1 MKIAV
6 VVERFP
12 SLSETFVLG
21 QVAWLVDAGHDVRI
35 FAARRSTETL
45 VHPDVQRLQ
54 LLKRTRYARSFVG
67 GHHRRQLQLGTFL
80 LGQVALGRV
89 PAGALIRGYER
100 SGMRS
105 LPVWT
110 YPRGDSSFDAIL
122 AHFGPNGVHA
132 SEMRRAGVL
141 RGPLVTVFH
150 GYDMNPG
157 RPAVQRGYDRLFQE
171 GDRFLPVCEYF
182 RQRLV
187 SWGAPAERTKVHHMG
202 VDIDRFAFTPRSIEG
217 GVLRLIS
224 IARLVPKKGLEWSI
238 RAAAELGPS
247 VSYTIV
253 GDGPERAKLQSLIT
267 ELGASR
273 VVQLAGWKDQDQVAD
288 LLRQAHVLVAPSV
301 TTSDGEEEGIPVAL
315 MEAMASGMPVI
326 ATRHSGIPEL
336 VRDEATGFLVDEK
349 RVDQLVHQIRR
360 LLEQPARLDSMGRA
374 GRDIVVRDFNNH
386 TLHPRLVELLYAA
399 A

>member
-12 SLSETFVLG
+12 SLSETFVLS
-21 QVAWLVDAGHDVRI
+21 QIAWLIDAGHDVRI
-35 FAARRSTETL
+35 FAARRSQDTL
-45 VHPDVQRLQ
+45 VHPEVQRLR
-54 LLKRTRYARSFVG
+54 LLQRTRYARAFSG

-110 YPRGDSSFDAIL
+110 YPRGDASFDAIL

-141 RGPLVTVFH
+141 RGPLMTVFH
-150 GYDMNPG
+150 GYDMNPAN
-157 RPAVQRGYDRLFQE
+157 PAVQRGYKRLFQE
-171 GDRFLPVCEYF
+171 GDRFLPVSEYF
-182 RQRLV
+182 RQRLLT
-187 SWGAPAERTKVHHMG
+187 WGAPSERTQVHHMG
-202 VDIDRFAFTPRSIEG
+202 VDPDRFAFRPRTIDG

-224 IARLVPKKGLEWSI
+224 VARLVPKKGLEWSI
-238 RAAAELGPS
+238 RAAAELGKD

-253 GDGPERAKLQSLIT
+253 GDGPMRSKLQALID
-267 ELGASR
+267 ELGAEQI
-273 VVQLAGWKDQDQVAD
+273 QLVGWKDQDAVAV
-288 LLRQAHVLVAPSV
+288 LLQDAHALVAPSI
-301 TTSDGEEEGIPVAL
+301 TTPDGEEEGIPVAL
-315 MEAMASGMPVI
+315 MEAMACGLPVI
-326 ATRHSGIPEL
+326 STRHSGIPEL
-336 VRDEATGFLVDEK
+336 VQDGVSGFLVDEK
-349 RVDQLVHQIRR
+349 QVQPMAASMRQL
-360 LLEQPARLDSMGRA
+360 LATPARLEAMGRA
-374 GRDIVVRDFNNH
+374 GREIIVRDFNNH
-386 TLHPRLVELLYAA
+386 TLHPRLLELLHAA